1 MTYLVTARKWRPMV
15 FDDII
20 GQSHIAT
27 TLRNAIATNRL
38 SHAYIFSG
46 PRGVGKTTTARILAK
61 TINCLHPKEFNPDNE
76 CELCKEI
83 TEGRSVNVF
92 EIDGASNRGVDEIR
106 NLREAVRY
114 APARGKYKVYIID
127 EVHMLTK
134 EAFNALLKTL
144 EEPPPNIVFIF
155 ATTEIHKVP
164 LTILSRCQRFDFR
177 RISVE
182 EIIDRLRYIAGKEK
196 ISIDNGSL
204 MIIAKRGD
212 GSMRD
217 AQSIFDQ
224 IVSFCGDNI
233 SAKQIL
239 TMLNMIDEELF
250 FRTTSIIKSK
260 DIKNGLLLIDEI
272 VSGGFDLKDFLTGL
286 TEHLRNMLVT
296 LSTGSSKLIETS
308 EVYKKRYQDEV
319 SGFTE
324 TDILRLIKIAGET
337 EAALR
342 WNQQQRLKLEIGL
355 MRMIKLDSSVEITQL
370 LQQIDE
376 LKKNAGNNSAR
387 TSEPSAMFGNTRPA
401 SSETPVRGSV
411 KATQPTLRPDQ
422 IVSPMVSGSPAP
434 FTFSKRTIS
443 AQLIKEESV
452 VAQSTKTEASGVA
465 LTSDEAT
472 KKWSTFLEET
482 LKQRIAVGTMLGET
496 NLIDVRNNMLRIGCP
511 DDFHLDGLRR
521 NRQFLQEIAERV
533 YGAKVQL
540 EAIVARQAEIT
551 PGISSMVSR
560 ETSSQLPKIELNID
574 PRSQTVVQALI
585 REFGAKEIE

>member
-61 TINCLHPKEFNPDNE
+61 TINCLHPKEFNPDNA

-182 EIIDRLRYIAGKEK
+182 EIIDRLRYIAREEK
-196 ISIDNGSL
+196 ISIDDDSL

-233 SAKQIL
+233 TSKQIL
-239 TMLNMIDEELF
+239 SMLNMIDEELF

-308 EVYKKRYQDEV
+308 EVYKKRYQDDA
-319 SGFTE
+319 SRFTE

-376 LKKNAGNNSAR
+376 LKKNAGNNSGR
-387 TSEPSAMFGNTRPA
+387 SSEPSAMFGNTRAA

-443 AQLIKEESV
+443 TQLIKEESV
-452 VAQSTKTEASGVA
+452 VAQSTKTEVSGTA

-540 EAIVARQAEIT
+540 EAIVARQAEIA
-551 PGISSMVSR
+551 PDISSTVSR
-560 ETSSQLPKIELNID
+560 EISSQLPTIELNID